1 MKMVALAVIVTVIVA
16 VVYRYVRN
24 WKKDF
29 DSESKRLWDGY
40 RNKLDERSDK

>member
-1 MKMVALAVIVTVIVA
+1 MVAIAVIVTLIVA
-16 VVYRYVRN
+16 VAYRYFRN

-40 RNKLDERSDK
+40 RNKLDDKRGDR